1 MKNACSRATLLA
13 LLTSLGMA
21 YPWPS
26 HALSVP
32 AAGAINAPE
41 RDLPQRIEALLQ
53 HTRNNP
59 DPRLYT
65 QIEPLLEQFER
76 SAPTQP
82 QPKILRAWY
91 NISLHRFKP
100 ALAGLRE
107 VHHLGAGNAISYGL
121 TSDVLVETGEY
132 EEAVRVTQQMLDR
145 YPGLPALAR
154 AAHLRFLHDDLEGGI
169 ELYRAALAD
178 ARADDSAK
186 DWVRLQLAEL
196 YLHAGQPQEA
206 EPLVMAARQHGGL
219 PATAMLARVRTRQ
232 GRSDEAV
239 SLYLGL
245 LRQLPNPEYAYA
257 AYELARQ
264 AHDLALMRR
273 QQQLLD
279 GMLRLDTSGLYRRMF
294 AAMLADLP
302 GHAAESVEL
311 AQREL
316 DARPDLYSRMS
327 LAWALYRHGELAV
340 ATERCHEALRL
351 NTPDPLLRYQASIIL
366 GAAGETERS
375 ARLREQALAVQPSL
389 AGYEHR
395 PAGVARPVSF
405 SGRRRCAQLARC

>member
-21 YPWPS
+21 TPWPS
-26 HALSVP
+26 QALSVP
-32 AAGAINAPE
+32 EAGTVNAPV

-53 HTRNNP
+53 RTRNNP
-59 DPRLYT
+59 DPRLYA

-91 NISLHRFKP
+91 DMSLHRFKP

-107 VHHLGAGNAISYGL
+107 VHRLGAGNAISYGL
-121 TSDVLVETGEY
+121 TSDALVETGEY

-154 AAHLRFLHDDLEGGI
+154 AAHLRFLHDDLEGAI
-169 ELYRAALAD
+169 ELYRAALVD
-178 ARADDSAK
+178 SRADDSAK

-196 YLHAGQPQEA
+196 YLHAGRPQDA
-206 EPLVMAARQHGGL
+206 EPLVITARQHGGM
-219 PATAMLARVRTRQ
+219 PASAMLARVRALQ
-232 GRSDEAV
+232 SHYDEAI

-264 AHDLALMRR
+264 THDLALMRR

-294 AAMLADLP
+294 AATLADLP
-302 GHAAESVEL
+302 GRSAEAVEL

-327 LAWALYRHGELAV
+327 LAWALYRHGELTA
-340 ATERCHEALRL
+340 AAERCHEALRL
-351 NTPDPLLRYQASIIL
+351 NTPDPLLRYQASVIL
-366 GAAGETERS
+366 GAAGETARS
-375 ARLREQALAVQPSL
+375 VRLREQALAVQPSL
-389 AGYEHR
+389 AGYEHQ
-395 PAGVARPVSF
+395 PAGVALPVPA
-405 SGRRRCAQLARC
+405 GGGDARN